1 MEFSQR
7 LKKVIKDSGLN
18 NEALSQKLKDEY
30 GFIISKES
38 IAKYKNGSRTPS
50 PEFIENVLK
59 LTGADASD
67 IFIGEIK
74 IGRREVK
81 EVPIIGTASCG
92 GSDINFLQVEG
103 MSCIINAEKWNEHLY
118 CVIANGDSMATDI
131 EDGDEIICDPNA
143 QVQNGDIVHYS
154 LENESAIKIYNKDD
168 DNYMIEFIPYNQSE
182 TFKTKV
188 VRLDSEEI
196 DTLKVSKV
204 VAINKNKLNNRL
216 ARLKLVG
223 RA

>member
-1 MEFSQR
+1 MSFGE
-7 LKKVIKDSGLN
+7 
-18 NEALSQKLKDEY
+18 KLKEARKNKKISQEKLAKLIGVSRGAIANY
-30 GFIISKES
+30 EAGNNTPTFENMEKIIELLS
-38 IAKYKNGSRTPS
+38 IN
-50 PEFIENVLK
+50 IV
-59 LTGADASD
+59 
-67 IFIGEIK
+67 
-74 IGRREVK
+74 GRREVK
-81 EVPIIGTASCG
+81 EVPIVGTASCG
-92 GSDINFLQVEG
+92 GSEINFLQVEG

-196 DTLKVSKV
+196 DNLKVSKV